1 MVPLVKTVQK
11 NVKSIVKSKDIP
23 DEYLKELSSIVYFSK
38 FFTMPAFERVKAQ
51 LGYRYGQKF
60 VDRIVVKGKTENV
73 DEDVVENL
81 NYECEKGEVKD
92 KMKEL
97 TKSSDT
103 RAKEEARQIQESN
116 QALTSVF
123 VPSFGGSSS
132 KSTSTKDKKS
142 KKSKK
147 SKKVESESSDYSYSE
162 SESESE
168 SESSSEEEKPK
179 KKEKKASKKEKK
191 EEKTPEEEAP
201 TPAEAPKPAPVPA
214 PEAPAA
220 SAPAEPVTDAPAAAV
235 AETPAKVEAANEE
248 KKE

>member
-11 NVKSIVKSKDIP
+11 NVKSIVKSKDVP

-147 SKKVESESSDYSYSE
+147 ESSDDSDE
-162 SESESE
+162 
-168 SESSSEEEKPK
+168 SSEEEK
-179 KKEKKASKKEKK
+179 EKSEAA
-191 EEKTPEEEAP
+191 EEKPKDVSAELQEVRERVAVAMARGCEVVGEASRGAQG
-201 TPAEAPKPAPVPA
+201 AEACGEGA
-214 PEAPAA
+214 EATTAG
-220 SAPAEPVTDAPAAAV
+220 SGQDAGGELRRPGV
-235 AETPAKVEAANEE
+235 FGPGLGSEERENAKAR
-248 KKE
+248 